1 MLVGTMLTRREL
13 LASASLPALTGQ
25 TPRRPN
31 ILFLMPD
38 QFRHQAMGCAGNPDV
53 KTPNIDRLA
62 SEGLHLRQTIA
73 NTPVCCPA
81 RANILTGQYAYRNGM
96 VANDLRL
103 REGGVS
109 LATEFVKAGYRTG
122 FVGKWHLDG
131 GPRLPGFVPPGERR
145 HGYEFWAANQCSH
158 AHFDNTYFRDTPQA
172 IRLGKFE
179 SEGWADL
186 GVEFLES
193 TKSDARPFYLTI
205 QWGPPHDPYKAP
217 EQYRRLYDATK
228 LQMRPNWREADKTP
242 GREEIAHYYGM
253 VTSLDDQVGRL
264 MAKLDELGL
273 AKDTVVIF
281 SSDHGDMLGSQGQ
294 RLKRK
299 PWEESIRVPGI
310 VRWPGR
316 IRAGRSSDAIFT
328 HVDFAPTMLGLAG
341 LKAPQVMQG
350 VDLSDVVL
358 GKSAKSPESA
368 YLAIHGSYQ
377 GDDTPGAWRGIR
389 TQTHV
394 YARFQ
399 DKPWMLYDVERDPYE
414 MKNLVDDRGSARL
427 LKQME
432 AQLQARMRE
441 TGDNWSNDWHGQAE
455 DAGRLYRHR
464 TFYTMREYEAWAK
477 RNPELVK

>member
-1 MLVGTMLTRREL
+1 MSG
-13 LASASLPALTGQ
+13 P
-25 TPRRPN
+25 
-31 ILFLMPD
+31 
-38 QFRHQAMGCAGNPDV
+38 
-53 KTPNIDRLA
+53 PNIDKLA
-62 SEGLHLRQTIA
+62 GEGLHLRQTLA

-81 RANILTGQYAYRNGM
+81 RANILTGQYAHRNGM

-109 LATEFVKAGYRTG
+109 LAREFARAGYKTG

-186 GVEFLES
+186 GVEFLEAARR
-193 TKSDARPFYLTI
+193 DMRPFYLTV

-217 EQYRRLYDATK
+217 EQYRRLYDASK
-228 LQMRPNWREADKTP
+228 LQMRPNWTGAAGTP

-253 VTSLDDQVGRL
+253 VTSIDDQVGRL
-264 MAKLDELGL
+264 MAKLDEFGL
-273 AKDTVVIF
+273 AKETVVIF
-281 SSDHGDMLGSQGQ
+281 ASDHGDMLGSQGL

-316 IRAGRSSDAIFT
+316 IRAGESSDAIFT

-341 LKAPQVMQG
+341 LKPPRAMQG
-350 VDLSDVVL
+350 ADLSDLVL
-358 GKSAKSPESA
+358 GRSTKSPESA

-389 TQTHV
+389 TQTHI
-394 YARFQ
+394 YARFK
-399 DKPWMLYDVERDPYE
+399 DKPWVLYDVGKDPFE
-414 MKNLVDDRGSARL
+414 MKNLVDDRAAAGL
-427 LKQME
+427 LKEME
-432 AQLQARMRE
+432 TQLQRRMRE
-441 TGDNWSNDWHGQAE
+441 TGDDWSNDWHGLPE

-464 TFYTMREYEAWAK
+464 TFYTMGEYEEWAR
-477 RNPELVK
+477 RNPEAVK